1 MPRNFRGGIHP
12 DDCKKFTQDKM
23 IETLAAPSEV
33 VLPVSMHIGAPAVP
47 VVAVGDTVAI
57 GQVVAEAQAPVCA
70 PVHASVSGTVKA
82 IEARPHPSGTNVMS
96 IVIENDFKD
105 TVFEGLIPTDNLHDI
120 GAEELADLCLKAGL
134 VGLGGAAFPV
144 HIKIK
149 SAIGKVDTLIINGA
163 ECEPYI
169 TSDYRLM
176 LEKGEKLLQ
185 GTDIVRKALGLE
197 VAHIAIESN
206 KRGAIDHLGK
216 LLQLYPNIKLDVL
229 RTKYPQGSEKHLI
242 YAVTGR
248 EVPPG
253 QLPSAVGVINMN
265 IATTVKIAEYLETGM
280 PLTTKVVTVS
290 GSAVANPK
298 NLLVRIGTP
307 FANLLDAAGGMLDTP
322 NTVLAGGPMMGMA
335 QCTVDVPVIK
345 GTNAVLA
352 FCKDENKFAE
362 EQICIRC
369 GKCVKACPMNLLP
382 NYLYAY
388 IKAGKYDELE
398 KLNLVDCIECGS
410 CSYECPGR
418 LHLAQTFKT
427 AKRER
432 AARMKKGV

>member
-1 MPRNFRGGIHP
+1 MPRNFRGGVHP
-12 DDCKKFTQDKM
+12 DDMKKLSRDKA
-23 IETLAAPSEV
+23 IEVLPAPAEV

-47 VVAVGDTVAI
+47 AVAVGDAVKI

-70 PVHASVSGTVKA
+70 PIHATVSGTVKA
-82 IEARPHPSGTNVMS
+82 IEPRPHPNGSKVTS
-96 IVIENDFKD
+96 IVIENDFEESWVEL
-105 TVFEGLIPTDNLHDI
+105 TPTDNLHTI
-120 GAEELADLCLKAGL
+120 GGEELADLCLKAGL

-149 SAIGKVDTLIINGA
+149 GAIGNVDTLIINGA

-176 LEKGEKLLQ
+176 LERGEKLLA
-185 GTDIVRKALGLE
+185 GVEIVRKALELDC
-197 VAHIAIESN
+197 AHIAIESN
-206 KRGAIDHLGK
+206 KRDAIDHLRK
-216 LLQLYPNIKLDVL
+216 LSQLYPNIKIDVL

-253 QLPSAVGVINMN
+253 ALPSAVGVVNIN
-265 IATTVKIAEYLETGM
+265 IATAVAIADFVETGR
-280 PLTTKVVTVS
+280 PLVNKVVTVS

-307 FANLLDAAGGMLDTP
+307 FSVLLDAAGGFLEEP
-322 NTVLAGGPMMGMA
+322 HTVLAGGPMMGMA
-335 QCTVDVPVIK
+335 QHTVEVPVIK

-352 FCKDENKFAE
+352 LCKDENKFDE

-369 GKCVKACPMNLLP
+369 GKCVGACPMNLLP
-382 NYLYAY
+382 NYLYSYA
-388 IKAGKYDELE
+388 KANRYDELD
-398 KLNLVDCIECGS
+398 KLHLTDCIECGA
-410 CSYECPGR
+410 CSYGCPGR
-418 LHLAQTFKT
+418 LHLTQTFKT
-427 AKRER
+427 AKRELI
-432 AARMKKGV
+432 ARKKKGE

>member
-1 MPRNFRGGIHP
+1 MPKVFRGGVHP
-12 DDCKKFTQDKM
+12 DDCKKFTKDKA
-23 IETLAAPSEV
+23 IEVLAAPSEV
-33 VLPVSMHIGAPAVP
+33 ILPVSMHIGAPAVP
-47 VVAVGDTVAI
+47 VVSVGDTVAI

-70 PVHASVSGTVKA
+70 PIHASVSGTVKA
-82 IEARPHPSGTNVMS
+82 IEPRPHPNGTNVMS
-96 IVIENDFKD
+96 IVIENDFED
-105 TVFEGLIPTDNLHDI
+105 RVCEGLSATDTLHTI

-185 GTDIVRKALGLE
+185 GTDLVRKALGLE

-206 KRGAIDHLGK
+206 KRDAIDHLRK
-216 LLQLYPNIKLDVL
+216 LLQLYPNIKIDVL

-253 QLPSAVGVINMN
+253 QLPSAVGVVNMN
-265 IATTVKIAEYLETGM
+265 IATIVTMAEFLETGM

-307 FANLLDAAGGMLDTP
+307 FSHLLDAAGGMLETP
-322 NTVLAGGPMMGMA
+322 NTVLAGGPMMGIA
-335 QCTVDVPVIK
+335 QHNIDVPVIK

-352 FCKDENKFAE
+352 LSKDENKFDE
-362 EQICIRC
+362 EQTCIRC
-369 GKCVKACPMNLLP
+369 GKCVQACPMNLLP
-382 NYLYAY
+382 NYLYAN
-388 IKAGKYDELE
+388 IKAGRYDELE
-398 KLNLVDCIECGS
+398 KLNLSDCIECGS
-410 CSYECPGR
+410 CSYGCPAR
-418 LHLAQTFKT
+418 LHLAQSFKT
-427 AKRER
+427 AKREMI
-432 AARMKKGV
+432 ARKKKGE

>member
-1 MPRNFRGGIHP
+1 MPKIFRGGVHP
-12 DDCKKFTQDKM
+12 DDCKKFTMDKA
-23 IETLAAPSEV
+23 IEVLAAPSEI

-47 VVAVGDTVAI
+47 VVSVGDTVAI

-70 PVHASVSGTVKA
+70 PIHASVSGTVKA
-82 IEARPHPSGTNVMS
+82 IEPRPHPNGTNVLS
-96 IVIENDFKD
+96 IVIENDFED
-105 TVFEGLIPTDNLHDI
+105 RVFEGLSATDTLHTI

-185 GTDIVRKALGLE
+185 GTDLVRKALGLE
-197 VAHIAIESN
+197 IAHIAIESN
-206 KRGAIDHLGK
+206 KRDAIDHLQK
-216 LLQLYPNIKLDVL
+216 LLQLYPNIKIDVL

-253 QLPSAVGVINMN
+253 QLPSAVGVVNMN
-265 IATTVKIAEYLETGM
+265 IATVVTMAEFLETGM
-280 PLTTKVVTVS
+280 PLTQKVVTVS

-307 FANLLDAAGGMLDTP
+307 FSHLLDAAGGMLETP

-335 QCTVDVPVIK
+335 QHNIDVPVIK

-352 FCKDENKFAE
+352 LCKDENKFDE
-362 EQICIRC
+362 EQACIRC
-369 GKCVKACPMNLLP
+369 GKCVQACPMNLLP
-382 NYLYAY
+382 NYLYAN
-388 IKAGKYDELE
+388 IKAGRYDELE
-398 KLNLVDCIECGS
+398 KLNLSDCIECGS
-410 CSYECPGR
+410 CSYGCPAR
-418 LHLAQTFKT
+418 LHLAQSFKT
-427 AKRER
+427 AKREMI
-432 AARMKKGV
+432 ARKKKGE